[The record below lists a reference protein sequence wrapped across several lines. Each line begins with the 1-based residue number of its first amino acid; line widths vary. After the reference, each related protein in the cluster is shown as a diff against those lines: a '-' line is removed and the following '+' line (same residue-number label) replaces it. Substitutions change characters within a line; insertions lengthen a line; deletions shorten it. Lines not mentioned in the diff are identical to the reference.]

1 VTNFA
6 EEGKKNFSLYVSDGT
21 DKIQIIDGDSF
32 ETIGSISVRDEY
44 GSAVKNIN
52 ELEYAKGL
60 IWANI
65 WFSTDIIGINP

>member
-1 VTNFA
+1 MTNFA

-52 ELEYAKGL
+52 
-60 IWANI
+60 
-65 WFSTDIIGINP
+65 